1 MLEIRPAKESD
12 IDRIVE
18 MAMEFERYL
27 IDLDNTLMSEM
38 PPAKVYRKYLL
49 AAMKERTH
57 AMFIAEMDGHPVGFT
72 DLRVYPEFMHGGLSA
87 YLHNLFVR
95 EEYRGKGIGDALLKR
110 TMEEAKKRGAVAYH
124 ISVKKKNIGAI
135 EFYKKRGID
144 EELVMLETR
153 LD

>member
-1 MLEIRPAKESD
+1 MLEIRHAKESD
-12 IDRIVE
+12 IDKIVE
-18 MAMEFERYL
+18 MAIEFERYL
-27 IDLDNTLMSEM
+27 INVDSTLMSEI
-38 PPAKVYRKYLL
+38 PPAKIYRKFLL

-57 AMFIAEMDGHPVGFT
+57 YMFIAEMDGRPVGFT
-72 DLRVYPEFMHGGLSA
+72 DLRVYPEFMHGGQSA

-95 EEYRGKGIGDALLKR
+95 EEHRGKGIGGALLKR
-110 TMEEAKKRGAVAYH
+110 TIEEAKKQGAVAYH
-124 ISVKKKNIGAI
+124 ISVKRKNTGAI

>member
-12 IDRIVE
+12 IDKIVE
-18 MAMEFERYL
+18 MAIEFERYL
-27 IDLDNTLMSEM
+27 IDLDNTLMSEI
-38 PPAKVYRKYLL
+38 PPAPIYRKYLL

-57 AMFIAEMDGHPVGFT
+57 YAFIAELDGRPVGFA
-72 DLRVYPEFMHGGLSA
+72 DLRIYPEFMHGGLSA

-95 EEYRGKGIGDALLKR
+95 EEYRGRGIGDALLKK
-110 TMEEAKKRGAVAYH
+110 TMEQAKKTGAVAYH
-124 ISVKKKNIGAI
+124 ISVKAKNIGAI

-144 EELVMLETR
+144 EELVMLEKR

>member
-1 MLEIRPAKESD
+1 MLEIRPARESD
-12 IDRIVE
+12 IDKIVE
-18 MAMEFERYL
+18 MAIEFEKYL
-27 IDLDNTLMSEM
+27 IAVDNTLMSEV
-38 PPAKVYRKYLL
+38 PDAKVYRKYLL

-57 AMFIAEMDGHPVGFT
+57 YTLIAEMDGRPVGFT
-72 DLRVYPEFMHGGLSA
+72 DFRIYPEFMHGGLSA

-95 EEYRGKGIGDALLKR
+95 EEYRGKGIGDALLKK
-110 TMEEAKKRGAVAYH
+110 TIEQAKKTGAVAYH